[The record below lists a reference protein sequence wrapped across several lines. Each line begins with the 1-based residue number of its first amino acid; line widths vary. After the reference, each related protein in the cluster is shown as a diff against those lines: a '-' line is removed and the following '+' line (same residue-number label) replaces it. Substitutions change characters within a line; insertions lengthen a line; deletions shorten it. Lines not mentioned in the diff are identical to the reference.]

1 MSDAFQHGDVVRLK
15 SGGPL
20 MTVEY
25 TEGEGIGVMWFDT
38 TNRLRIYYISP
49 YVLVKVEHGE
59 VQWRISDKWARSGV
73 KFTTTDHADTPPV
86 TLGEHTVTITGV
98 EPLGDHGAQT
108 LTVTGYGESELA
120 RRTRLAVQHAAEKYC
135 VGRDAVTVESHDW
148 NAMTRYCD
156 CIRPVRMQLVRD
168 LDGFAYARGR
178 CTECNRVYVAVEPV
192 A

>member
-1 MSDAFQHGDVVRLK
+1 MSDVFQPGNVVRLK

-20 MTVEY
+20 MTVEQVGA
-25 TEGEGIGVMWFDT
+25 TNISVVWFDGG
-38 TNRLRIYYISP
+38 NRGDGWFNAAC
-49 YVLVKVEHGE
+49 LVKVEQFPE
-59 VQWRISDKWARSGV
+59 TTPWTV
-73 KFTTTDHADTPPV
+73 KDVLLSKTGDNL
-86 TLGEHTVTITGV
+86 TLGEHTVTITEV

-135 VGRDAVTVESHDW
+135 VGRDAVVVLDFVGLPNVYPCPCTQK
-148 NAMTRYCD
+148 
-156 CIRPVRMQLVRD
+156 VRLQLVRD

>member
-1 MSDAFQHGDVVRLK
+1 MSDAFQSGDVVRLK

-20 MTVEY
+20 LSVAGVEDDGY
-25 TEGEGIGVMWFDT
+25 IATEWFDIK
-38 TNRLRIYYISP
+38 NHLQQYP
-49 YVLVKVEHGE
+49 FLPVQLVKVEHGE

-86 TLGEHTVTITGV
+86 TMGEHTVTITGV
-98 EPLGDHGAQT
+98 ASESE
-108 LTVTGYGESELA
+108 ESELA

-135 VGRDAVTVESHDW
+135 VGRDAVVVLDFVGLPNVYPCPCTQK
-148 NAMTRYCD
+148 
-156 CIRPVRMQLVRD
+156 VRLQLVRD